1 MTDLRFSSDLP
12 KSYKLSD
19 SRYTNTLELKK
30 SEEIENEK
38 SWKRRIKMDE
48 IADVKEKKL
57 TVDSYIWRMEIDI
70 EKLSFGTEK

>member
-12 KSYKLSD
+12 KSYKLSH
-19 SRYTNTLELKK
+19 SRYTNALELKK

-38 SWKRRIKMDE
+38 SRKRRIKMDE

-70 EKLSFGTEK
+70 EKLNFGTEK